1 MPTTNLNRKLL
12 DLKRWEV
19 CAPAPTSTAAGAHIV
34 SSNCHRQLQMFVQS
48 ATAVYLYDPFEDGW
62 ITLPNTNAPSIA
74 AGASGV
80 CSMWGG
86 TVSVSVGGTT
96 SMICNITTSGV
107 TSHQRSLAGYKIECI
122 TATNAANKGQVR
134 TIKSSG
140 TGSGLIPFVL
150 ETALPA
156 TVSSG
161 DTFRIYYPVFFVIS
175 GGSTTLKAYDYAA
188 NVWITKAAFTP
199 GTATDS
205 KMVATPSMIDGEFKS
220 FATGTATSGTSG
232 TLTDATKMWL
242 GSQWINFQLRI
253 TAGTGA
259 GSIVTITANT
269 STVLTYTPAIAT
281 DNTTQYAIEGNND
294 HLYLINANATA
305 TIYRYIVSTNTWA
318 NGGASLAS
326 RSGGNAN
333 AGVTGHWIH
342 TSGDSEWDNEFSII
356 DGRRIYSFRGGST
369 PTLDYFDIPSGLWI
383 SNVVYAPNASSFSTG
398 TKATCIGKYI
408 YLTGN
413 ASNYWQRFNVVTSEV
428 DAVAYMHVAQST
440 AVVGD
445 TAFKAIYKDGA
456 TQISYIYILLNTSN
470 QMFRMMVI

>member
-19 CAPAPTSTAAGAHIV
+19 CAPAPVSTAAGAPII
-34 SSNCHRQLQMFVQS
+34 SSNCHRQLQLFVQS

-86 TVSVSVGGTT
+86 TVSVSAGGTT
-96 SMICNITTSGV
+96 SMLCSITTSGV
-107 TSHQRSLAGYKIECI
+107 TSPQRSLAGYKIECI

-134 TIKSSG
+134 TILSSG
-140 TGSGLIPFVL
+140 TGSSVQIVL
-150 ETALPA
+150 ETAMPA
-156 TVSSG
+156 AISSG

-188 NVWITKAAFTP
+188 NVWLNKATAPT

-205 KMVATPSMIDGEFKS
+205 RMVATPSMIDGEFKS
-220 FATGTATSGTSG
+220 FVAGTATSGGAG
-232 TLTDATKMWL
+232 TLTHSGKTWT
-242 GSQWINFQLRI
+242 SNQWTNFQLRI

-259 GSIVTITANT
+259 GSIVTITSNT
-269 STVLTYTPAIAT
+269 ATELSFTSSVTT

-326 RSGGNAN
+326 RSGNAG

-342 TSGDSEWDNEFSII
+342 TSGDSTWSNESSII
-356 DGRRIYSFRGGST
+356 DGRRIYSFRGGAT
-369 PTLDYFDIPSGLWI
+369 TTLDYFDIPSGTWT
-383 SNVVYAPNASSFSTG
+383 SSVVYAPNASSFSTG
-398 TKATCIGKYI
+398 TKSVRIGKYI
-408 YLTGN
+408 YLNGN

-428 DAVAYMHVAQST
+428 DAVAYMHVAQGT

-445 TAFKAIYKDGA
+445 TAFDATYKDGA